1 MCLTVVFGQCLNR
14 QSSIEAGGL
23 YIWPWPGRQ
32 ASRDFQVHVQC
43 LSAHVMLCRGA
54 RQMTVLFLFRIAR
67 RQSCVEDCNWSFTC
81 SAMVSY
87 LLLDVQEAFI
97 ASAMHTS
104 NYPGGAQLSAVH
116 RTAVAAHP
124 SDIYFRSHRAASN
137 RHPCPLTNTDKQD
150 ESQTDV
156 CSRLIDAV
164 CIHPDWESTC
174 QE

>member
-1 MCLTVVFGQCLNR
+1 MCALVTG
-14 QSSIEAGGL
+14 
-23 YIWPWPGRQ
+23 
-32 ASRDFQVHVQC
+32 VQ
-43 LSAHVMLCRGA
+43 
-54 RQMTVLFLFRIAR
+54 
-67 RQSCVEDCNWSFTC
+67 TC
-81 SAMVSY
+81 ALPISY

-150 ESQTDV
+150 GSEERRVGQEGVST
-156 CSRLIDAV
+156 SRSRWSPY
-164 CIHPDWESTC
+164 H
-174 QE
+174 